1 MEIYERVALVRKDLK
16 LSRREFG
23 EKIGVSESVIVNI
36 EMNRLSRPDQ
46 KRPLYNLICSTF
58 NVDPYWLETGEGP
71 MFLERDEYD
80 ELLEFAMEI
89 NTNRDLEWVKE
100 LVLSVKRLSPE
111 QRAEVSAFVQGLAGM
126 IAEKTKK
133 EEE

>member
-1 MEIYERVALVRKDLK
+1 MEENIISRIKKIRKHFK
-16 LSRREFG
+16 LSQSEFAESLG
-23 EKIGVSESVIVNI
+23 HGRGVIENI
-36 EMNRLSRPDQ
+36 ELGRVSPKPILLQ
-46 KRPLYNLICSTF
+46 QICKVY

-111 QRAEVSAFVQGLAGM
+111 QRAEVSAIGHGVAGM
-126 IAEKTKK
+126 IALKTKK